1 MDTPCRAPLPFGNT
15 ASASCDQYSPGIVP
29 ELPERLESSEH
40 VHASSTDE
48 QSCSGEY
55 PSFLSK
61 RPLYK
66 TRKKTEDIPRR
77 SMVLPHQKGLQM
89 ESLGDS
95 AKDGA
100 E

>member
-1 MDTPCRAPLPFGNT
+1 MDTPCHAPLPVGNT

-29 ELPERLESSEH
+29 EHPERLESSEH

-61 RPLYK
+61 
-66 TRKKTEDIPRR
+66 TEDIPRH
-77 SMVLPHQKGLQM
+77 SMVLPHQKGLEM
-89 ESLGDS
+89 GSLGDS
-95 AKDGA
+95 AKGGA